1 MKGLITSSRCY
12 DVSCL
17 DNVMEV
23 SCKDAMEKLN
33 SYNSILETQL
43 MELESVS
50 SGQATEA

>member
-17 DNVMEV
+17 DNSMEV
-23 SCKDAMEKLN
+23 SCKDAMGELS

-50 SGQATEA
+50 SKSATEL